1 MTMVVKLAIEASM
14 AIVMVITLATEATVV
29 MLATFATHTH
39 KTHTHTHTRTDHE
52 CLVLNHYSHTRKK
65 FLVVNRGQRG

>member
-39 KTHTHTHTRTDHE
+39 KTHTHTRTDHE

-65 FLVVNRGQRG
+65 FIVVNRGQRG